1 MITKNICP
9 AHHFRYTGNRCPIC
23 EKERINNMVKRYT
36 QKEEPIV
43 EEKKSEYKN
52 LDWNDLSE
60 KFKISAL

>member
-1 MITKNICP
+1 
-9 AHHFRYTGNRCPIC
+9 
-23 EKERINNMVKRYT
+23 MVKRYT